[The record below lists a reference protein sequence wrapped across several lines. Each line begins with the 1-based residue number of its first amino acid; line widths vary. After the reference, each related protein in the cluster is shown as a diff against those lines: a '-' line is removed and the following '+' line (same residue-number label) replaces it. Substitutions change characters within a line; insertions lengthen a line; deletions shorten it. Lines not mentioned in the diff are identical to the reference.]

1 MVQGGINGKEVKEY
15 LLLPYLR
22 LVVLDSLLR
31 LALRL
36 FPAQD
41 VLFTLILWYV
51 AKTIFRS

>member
-31 LALRL
+31 LTFRT
-36 FPAQD
+36 FPGQD